1 LIGSLA
7 AYGFVQAGLEPDAP
21 FADKSNRLV
30 RLRRRRPAQRRRG
43 LIGRL
48 RHLYAHVGQP
58 YADPAGGIFH
68 VFLQQQARRGP
79 AGPPRL
85 VAPPVADHENE
96 SWLEGALKSPA
107 GAV

>member
-1 LIGSLA
+1 MHHSRIRVIA
-7 AYGFVQAGLEPDAP
+7 WFACAVAG
-21 FADKSNRLV
+21 
-30 RLRRRRPAQRRRG
+30 RPAQRWRG

-48 RHLYAHVGQP
+48 RNLYAHVGQP
-58 YADPAGGIFH
+58 YADPAGGIFR
-68 VFLQQQARRGP
+68 VFRQQQARRRP

-107 GAV
+107 GTV